1 MSSKDLR
8 SKKIRAFVLL
18 IMRPGTSE
26 EIVQSR
32 KIKGVTMANSVLG
45 RFDAIAVVEA
55 NNTEELTKIICEM
68 IEATLEESPPEL
80 SGDIMERG
88 LYLTGGVAC
97 LGGLDKYIS
106 QRTGVTVHLA
116 EEPLLSVVMGVG
128 KLLENRHLLSLVEMT
143 P

>member
-1 MSSKDLR
+1 MSLKDLR
-8 SKKIRAFVLL
+8 GKKIRAFVLL

-55 NNTEELTKIICEM
+55 NNTEELTKIIYEM
-68 IEATLEESPPEL
+68 VEAHPN
-80 SGDIMERG
+80 
-88 LYLTGGVAC
+88 V
-97 LGGLDKYIS
+97 
-106 QRTGVTVHLA
+106 VHT
-116 EEPLLSVVMGVG
+116 ETLLSMF
-128 KLLENRHLLSLVEMT
+128 T